1 MFGWLK
7 ERRRK
12 RIVAE
17 PFPREW
23 DAIID
28 AYVPLA
34 WRLQS
39 AERQRLRELVQIFIA
54 EKTWEGC
61 SGLDLTE
68 EMQVIVAANACLLV
82 LDRGIDLYKDVD
94 SILLYP
100 NTVIT
105 PPRRPFMFETVRTPI
120 GHARAISGEAMLHGP
135 VVLSWDAVIA
145 GTQWDAHGNVVVHEF
160 AHKIDMADG
169 SVDGTPPLGSE
180 REVADWARVWSA
192 AYRDVTERVAY
203 GLPCSIDPYGAT
215 NEAELFAVAT
225 ETYFLNP
232 AGLRW
237 DYPEL
242 FAQLDGLYG
251 RYEAGWQGR
260 ADLGLV
266 REHDLGRVQEEAAFE
281 TN

>member
-100 NTVIT
+100 RTVIT
-105 PPRRPFMFETVRTPI
+105 PPRTPFMFENVRAPI

-135 VVLSWDAVIA
+135 VVLSWDAVME
-145 GTQWDAHGNVVVHEF
+145 GTRWDAMHNVVVHEL
-160 AHKIDMADG
+160 AHKIDMA
-169 SVDGTPPLGSE
+169 
-180 REVADWARVWSA
+180 
-192 AYRDVTERVAY
+192 
-203 GLPCSIDPYGAT
+203 
-215 NEAELFAVAT
+215 
-225 ETYFLNP
+225 
-232 AGLRW
+232 
-237 DYPEL
+237 
-242 FAQLDGLYG
+242 
-251 RYEAGWQGR
+251 
-260 ADLGLV
+260 
-266 REHDLGRVQEEAAFE
+266 
-281 TN
+281 

>member
-12 RIVAE
+12 RIASE
-17 PFPREW
+17 PFPPEW

-34 WRLQS
+34 GALNMS
-39 AERQRLRELVQIFIA
+39 ERQRLRELVQIFIA

-100 NTVIT
+100 STVIT

-135 VVLSWDAVIA
+135 VVLSWDSVVA
-145 GTQWDAHGNVVVHEF
+145 GTHWDATSNVVIHEL

-169 SVDGTPPLGSE
+169 SVDGTPPLGSD
-180 REVADWARVWSA
+180 RELADWARVWSA
-192 AYRDVTERVAY
+192 AYRDLVARVEY
-203 GLPCSIDPYGAT
+203 GMPHSIDAYGAT
-215 NEAELFAVAT
+215 NEAEFFAVAT

-232 AGLRW
+232 AGLRA

-251 RYEAGWQGR
+251 RYEARWQGR

-266 REHDLGRVQEEAAFE
+266 REHDLGRVQEEAFD